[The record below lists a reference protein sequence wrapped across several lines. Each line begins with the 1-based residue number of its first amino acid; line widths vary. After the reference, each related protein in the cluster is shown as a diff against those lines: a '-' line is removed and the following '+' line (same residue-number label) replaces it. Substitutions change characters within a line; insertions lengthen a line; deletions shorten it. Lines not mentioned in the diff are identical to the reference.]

1 MASAPYVSLSISTL
15 LTATTE
21 LSIGYTITEGLL
33 LYQKSTIRGTGIHV
47 IYLFNESSVTLSGV
61 VDWLKIRFV

>member
-33 LYQKSTIRGTGIHV
+33 LYQKSTIRGTGIQV
-47 IYLFNESSVTLSGV
+47 IY
-61 VDWLKIRFV
+61 W